1 MRDKQVRDVTGNHF
15 MPPWKSVEGHGRFLG
30 ERRLTPRQID
40 LIARWVEQGAVEGDS
55 RDLPPAPEFSGDWKL
70 GKPDIVL
77 TMSEPYSVPA
87 VGPDLYRNFVFDVTV
102 PEGKYIRATEYR
114 PGNRRVV
121 HHAALSMDVDGKA
134 RQKHE
139 ASSEPGFAGASIQ
152 GRLLPGSLSVWTPG
166 CDAVSLPEGFS
177 LPWKPGVG
185 LVLQLHLHPTGKPES
200 EQSSIGL
207 YFTDKPPRRSMV
219 DIAFIYRQ
227 LDIPPGERAY
237 RSRDEFTLP
246 IDMEAY
252 GVFPHMHLLGREFK
266 LTAQPPEG
274 DAFTLLWIDDWDF
287 NWQSVY
293 QYETPVRLRAGTR
306 ITMETVH
313 DNSVDNIRNPSDP
326 PRRVKWGDQ
335 TTDEMS
341 VAMLQLVPV
350 HESDLEKL
358 RTRYRGRVVS
368 GIAAE
373 NNVNDGQ

>member
-1 MRDKQVRDVTGNHF
+1 
-15 MPPWKSVEGHGRFLG
+15 
-30 ERRLTPRQID
+30 
-40 LIARWVEQGAVEGDS
+40 
-55 RDLPPAPEFSGDWKL
+55 
-70 GKPDIVL
+70 
-77 TMSEPYSVPA
+77 
-87 VGPDLYRNFVFDVTV
+87 
-102 PEGKYIRATEYR
+102 
-114 PGNRRVV
+114 
-121 HHAALSMDVDGKA
+121 
-134 RQKHE
+134 
-139 ASSEPGFAGASIQ
+139 
-152 GRLLPGSLSVWTPG
+152 
-166 CDAVSLPEGFS
+166 
-177 LPWKPGVG
+177 
-185 LVLQLHLHPTGKPES
+185 
-200 EQSSIGL
+200 
-207 YFTDKPPRRSMV
+207 
-219 DIAFIYRQ
+219 
-227 LDIPPGERAY
+227 
-237 RSRDEFTLP
+237 
-246 IDMEAY
+246 MEAY
-252 GVFPHMHLLGREFK
+252 GVFPHMHLLGREFR

-350 HESDLEKL
+350 QESDLEKL